1 MNIFI
6 NNLFLYYL
14 FLNLEI
20 YKNIHV
26 IYKIKMTILDLKTA
40 CTPAKVYLFLAI
52 VSIII
57 ISASGFNLSMIV
69 GNILIYS
76 IFAIFLNWL
85 CSIGYSKV
93 SWAIIIIPFAIT
105 LSAGIY
111 VSFNN
116 QVQQLN
122 SRNKPYSAYATPH

>member
-1 MNIFI
+1 
-6 NNLFLYYL
+6 
-14 FLNLEI
+14 
-20 YKNIHV
+20 
-26 IYKIKMTILDLKTA
+26 MTILDLKTA

-69 GNILIYS
+69 ANLLIYS
-76 IFAIFLNWL
+76 LFAIFLNWL

-93 SWAIIIIPFAIT
+93 SWAIIIIPFAIS
-105 LSAGIY
+105 LSAILY

-116 QVQQLN
+116 QVQQL
-122 SRNKPYSAYATPH
+122 SSHGLPYSAYATPH